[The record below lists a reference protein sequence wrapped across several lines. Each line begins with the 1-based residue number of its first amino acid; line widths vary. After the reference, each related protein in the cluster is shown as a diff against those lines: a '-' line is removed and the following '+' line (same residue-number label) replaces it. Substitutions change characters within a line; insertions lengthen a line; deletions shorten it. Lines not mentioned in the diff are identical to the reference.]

1 MQNLRKRAHE
11 VNSNHSNQ
19 VDNEIEI
26 EKTFPIAM
34 SDDVTLLPSSAIKS
48 KDAATPKS
56 LLWTLK
62 RAIAKLD
69 GQEEIIDQV
78 IALKQFQI

>member
-1 MQNLRKRAHE
+1 M
-11 VNSNHSNQ
+11 
-19 VDNEIEI
+19 DNEIGI
-26 EKTFPIAM
+26 GKTFAITV

-69 GQEEIIDQV
+69 GQEEIFDQV
-78 IALKQFQI
+78 ILLKQFQI